1 MSDFGL
7 APPFQRRGQLAEPIR
22 NPTSLRGPPKS
33 EIPMIVLFW
42 LLFALIIYTY
52 VGYGLLLWAIVRVR
66 RVLKIGQRVL
76 PPAGEPADVTLVV
89 PAYNEID
96 CLPAKLQN
104 CLQQDYPAHKLH
116 LLFVVEGSTD
126 GSEEWL
132 RAQQANVPSLQ
143 LIGGRRR
150 LGKIEAMNHAM
161 KRVRTPIVIF
171 TDANTQLNPE
181 AVSRLVR
188 KFDLP
193 NVGAVTGE
201 KRIQTAVAEAA
212 TGSGEGLYWK
222 YESFLK
228 RLDAELHTIVGAAG
242 ELFAIRTDLFEPVE
256 GDTLLDDF
264 MISLRIAARG
274 YRVEYEPEA
283 YALERPSAAIRE
295 EQKRKVRIAT
305 GGFQSMARLLPLLNL
320 RRYGWL
326 SFQYV
331 SHRVLRWAVTPFCL
345 PLLLL
350 LNVSILASLLHQSA
364 PVWTTGFWAAL
375 LAVQFAFYALAW
387 VGYRLENRQVRWKP
401 AFVPFY
407 FTFMNWCV
415 LQGYL
420 RYRRGGLSGIWEKA
434 ARATAV

>member
-1 MSDFGL
+1 ML
-7 APPFQRRGQLAEPIR
+7 TVL
-22 NPTSLRGPPKS
+22 TL
-33 EIPMIVLFW
+33 LFW
-42 LLFALIIYTY
+42 FFFALVLYTY
-52 VGYGLLLWAIVRVR
+52 LGYGLLLWSIVRVR
-66 RVLKIGQRVL
+66 RALGIGQRSL
-76 PPAGEPADVTLVV
+76 PPMGEPAEVTLVV

-104 CLQQDYPAHKLH
+104 CLAQDYPAHRLN

-126 GSEEWL
+126 GSADWL
-132 RAQQANVPSLQ
+132 AAQCANVPNLSV
-143 LIGGRRR
+143 IGGTER
-150 LGKIEAMNHAM
+150 LGKIVAMNKAM
-161 KRVRTPIVIF
+161 QTIKTPLVIF
-171 TDANTQLNPE
+171 TDANTTLNPE

-201 KRIQTAVAEAA
+201 KRIQTTDSEAA

-256 GDTLLDDF
+256 ADTLLDDF

-274 YRVEYEPEA
+274 YRVEYEPNA

-305 GGFQSMARLLPLLNL
+305 GGFQSIARLLPLFNVA
-320 RRYGWL
+320 RYGWL

-345 PLLLL
+345 PALLL
-350 LNVSILASLLHQSA
+350 LNVLILGLLLVQGVSGLA
-364 PVWTTGFWAAL
+364 IALWAL
-375 LAVQFAFYALAW
+375 LLLGQVAFYGLAW
-387 VGYRLENRQVRWKP
+387 VGYRLEDRQTRWKP

-415 LQGYL
+415 LLGFA

-434 ARATAV
+434 ARAA